1 MGLHRLTSRLVEESD
16 WQNRIPER
24 GAAGREVM
32 KELVEIPVRSDR
44 FRNLEKS
51 LVLAM

>member
-1 MGLHRLTSRLVEESD
+1 MGLHRLTSRLVENQIGKIEF
-16 WQNRIPER
+16 QH
-24 GAAGREVM
+24 AVQAGREVM
-32 KELVEIPVRSDR
+32 KKLVEVPVRSDR